1 MWNYFE
7 QNVLGLKPIPVM
19 KENDSQDDT
28 NNQEDTN
35 NQDEGAFKLLRV
47 MFI

>member
-19 KENDSQDDT
+19 KENDSQDNID
-28 NNQEDTN
+28 